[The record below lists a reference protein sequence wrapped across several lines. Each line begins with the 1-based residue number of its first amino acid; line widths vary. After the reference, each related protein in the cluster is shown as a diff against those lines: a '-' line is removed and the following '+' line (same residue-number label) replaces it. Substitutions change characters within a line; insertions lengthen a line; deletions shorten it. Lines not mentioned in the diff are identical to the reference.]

1 VFFRTLPPVN
11 CKLPTE
17 MPFLADYHVHLEKG
31 PYTPDWLGRFV
42 TVARQ
47 RGLVELGFTEHLC
60 DFYEGQEAS
69 GAWWAGAPEGEDRA
83 YSRRWWQGRP
93 RYSLDEYVALVKDAH
108 PAGITLRLGVEVD
121 YFPSAETSLRRLL
134 AAYPFDLVLGSV
146 HWLDGWGF
154 DHLDRLERWQDRDV
168 DMVYRRYF
176 AELGRAAH
184 SGLFDVLAHVD
195 LIKVAGYR
203 PSFDPTPLYAEA
215 ARAIAAAGVAVEV
228 STAGLRKPVHEIYPA
243 EPFLRLL
250 GEHGVPITLASDAHT
265 PEDVGRDFDAAVDLA
280 RRCGYERVCRFS
292 RRVRTQVLLS

>member
-1 VFFRTLPPVN
+1 
-11 CKLPTE
+11 

-31 PYTPDWLGRFV
+31 PYTAAWLSRFV
-42 TVARQ
+42 TVARR
-47 RGLVELGFTEHLC
+47 RGLCELGLTEHLC

-69 GAWWAGAPEGEDRA
+69 GTWWAGAPAGEDRD

-93 RYSLDEYVALVKDAH
+93 RRSLEEYFALIKASC

-121 YFPSAETSLRRLL
+121 YFPASEASLRRLL

-168 DMVYRRYF
+168 DAVYRRYF
-176 AELGRAAH
+176 AELGRAAR

-195 LIKVAGYR
+195 LIKIAGYR
-203 PSFDPTPLYAEA
+203 PAFDLTPLYAEA
-215 ARAIAAAGVAVEV
+215 ARTIAAAGVAVEV
-228 STAGLRKPVHEIYPA
+228 STAGLRKPVQEIYPA

-250 GEHGVPITLASDAHT
+250 HEHGVPITLASDAHT
-265 PEDVGRDFDAAVDLA
+265 PEDVGRDFDAAVALA
-280 RRCGYERVCRFS
+280 RRCGYEHVCRFVQ
-292 RRVRTQVLLS
+292 RRREQRWLTVNGRRGTEN